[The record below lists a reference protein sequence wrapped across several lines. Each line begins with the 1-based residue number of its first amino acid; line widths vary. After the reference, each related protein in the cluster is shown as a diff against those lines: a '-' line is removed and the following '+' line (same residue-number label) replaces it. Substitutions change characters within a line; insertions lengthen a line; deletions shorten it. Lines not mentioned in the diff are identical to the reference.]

1 MNVRKEKLK
10 KNDADVL
17 HNLVHLRVITTP
29 MTLIVPHLRGL
40 HLQVTVPTTAALL
53 IVAATAVP
61 AILLA
66 TKQNC

>member
-10 KNDADVL
+10 KGDADVL
-17 HNLVHLRVITTP
+17 HNLVHLRVIITP

-40 HLQVTVPTTAALL
+40 HLQVIVPTTAALL

-61 AILLA
+61 TILLA